1 MKVHITIAEDAG
13 AAPAAGTERQ
23 LSVGRD
29 TMGAVAAGPAPAAG
43 AEQSV
48 TTGHFTAPEAQSAPP
63 AGSVMDGGEAPGWLT
78 ELVRRADAGEV
89 ARPGEGSQETPQSSA
104 GAPMD
109 AGGAPAAG

>member
-29 TMGAVAAGPAPAAG
+29 TTGAADAGPAAAAG

-48 TTGHFTAPEAQSAPP
+48 TTE
-63 AGSVMDGGEAPGWLT
+63 AGSVMDGGAAPGWLT

-89 ARPGEGSQETPQSSA
+89 ARPGEEAEGNLQSSA
-104 GAPMD
+104 VVPTD
-109 AGGAPAAG
+109 AGRAPAPG